1 MNPEGMR
8 FCGNCG
14 RPLIIPAGP
23 PDAKSRNCVAC
34 GRPIAWDA
42 LVCMYCGHDYR
53 AVPKK
58 GTEGHLLT
66 GAILTLLAG
75 ILGLALLLTTLS
87 GGGID
92 SLFGDSLRVLSLSCA
107 ILGVIGGY
115 AALNRRW
122 FPIATLGAAAAI
134 FTPAFFFA
142 VPGLVL
148 IANSAARFKD
158 FSDKK

>member
-1 MNPEGMR
+1 
-8 FCGNCG
+8 
-14 RPLIIPAGP
+14 
-23 PDAKSRNCVAC
+23 
-34 GRPIAWDA
+34 
-42 LVCMYCGHDYR
+42 MYCGHDYR

-122 FPIATLGAAAAI
+122 FPIATPVAVAAN